1 MRRYS
6 LEEIVASLQEATG
19 LNTLEES
26 EVLSQRLPSVSPDP
40 VPYVV
45 SDHGIGFYFR
55 LCFREPGYLGSKL
68 RIFLRSREFRKRCYG
83 LLRHAVARSSRRIVR
98 WFYGIPVLGYVF
110 ETVIDICRLPVLLR
124 NMKIQQQSDVIMLQ
138 EQLSRGVVSRQDLQD
153 IERMMHNLE
162 ALVNTKV
169 DRADVQRHHENLRK
183 KMDEDAPARLSVRP
197 GSRRKRT
204 D

>member
-19 LNTLEES
+19 LKTLEES
-26 EVLSQRLPSVSPDP
+26 EVLSQPLPSFSPDSI
-40 VPYVV
+40 PYVA

-68 RIFLRSREFRKRCYG
+68 RIFLRSREFRRRCYG
-83 LLRHAVARSSRRIVR
+83 MLRHAAASSLRRIVR

-124 NMKIQQQSDVIMLQ
+124 DMKIRQQSDVIMLQ
-138 EQLSRGVVSRQDLQD
+138 EQLSRGAVSRKDLQD
-153 IERMMHNLE
+153 IERMMRNLE
-162 ALVNTKV
+162 ALVNKKDGRTDASERRSDRWSRQNK
-169 DRADVQRHHENLRK
+169 RAD
-183 KMDEDAPARLSVRP
+183 
-197 GSRRKRT
+197 
-204 D
+204 